1 MILNRY
7 LPTVLLTK
15 SLVVTQHN
23 SLLVLQ
29 QLLTIAVLQLS
40 LLYLAIRRTSVD
52 ATGEEQGPITL
63 PMLVTIQPLA
73 CRYTLIRLSL
83 PRYLI
88 IVLMELLRSVA
99 IRQHL
104 FVLLTSRRIMNAD
117 RFLLSAL
124 PDKSRLADASAPRYS
139 ITLPKV
145 AD

>member
-40 LLYLAIRRTSVD
+40 LLYLAIRRTSAD
-52 ATGEEQGPITL
+52 ATGEEQELISL
-63 PMLVTIQPLA
+63 PMLVTIQPPA
-73 CRYTLIRLSL
+73 CRYTLILLSL

-117 RFLLSAL
+117 RCQ
-124 PDKSRLADASAPRYS
+124 RLALRHKTCRATA
-139 ITLPKV
+139 V
-145 AD
+145 AVRS